1 MAYSADAA
9 APEDSVNDSHFG
21 GSLMQSNKSPTPA
34 IASVGRI
41 AVWIVL
47 AVLAAAAVY
56 AAVIAVINWGPIGV

>member
-1 MAYSADAA
+1 MQA
-9 APEDSVNDSHFG
+9 ND
-21 GSLMQSNKSPTPA
+21 PTTTR

>member
-1 MAYSADAA
+1 
-9 APEDSVNDSHFG
+9 
-21 GSLMQSNKSPTPA
+21 MQSDDPPTTR

-56 AAVIAVINWGPIGV
+56 TAVIAVINWGPIGV

>member
-1 MAYSADAA
+1 
-9 APEDSVNDSHFG
+9 
-21 GSLMQSNKSPTPA
+21 MQSSDPLTTR

-47 AVLAAAAVY
+47 AVLAAAAGY

>member
-1 MAYSADAA
+1 
-9 APEDSVNDSHFG
+9 
-21 GSLMQSNKSPTPA
+21 MQSNDPTTPG
-34 IASVGRI
+34 IASVGRV